1 MKTRRV
7 LLLLLALL
15 LILTLSACVQGLL
28 DRSPDERPSN
38 EEQRAEEPRKK
49 AALPASQ
56 LPPIDAK
63 RIIEERATEAL
74 KIIKERDF
82 AALAERVHPSG
93 VRFSP
98 YSYVDVSE
106 NGDLVFSPEQVRAFE
121 EDDTTYTWGHYD
133 GTGFPI
139 ELTPREYF
147 DEFVYTAD
155 FINAEN
161 VSYNET
167 LGVGNTLENQF
178 EVYPDAIIVEY
189 HFSGLDPQ
197 YGGMDWQSLRLAFEE
212 LEGDWYLVGVIHNQ
226 WTI

>member
-1 MKTRRV
+1 MNTKGF
-7 LLLLLALL
+7 LLLVLALF
-15 LILTLSACVQGLL
+15 LITALSACVPALL
-28 DRSPDERPSN
+28 DRAEDKELN
-38 EEQRAEEPRKK
+38 EEQRAEKPKK
-49 AALPASQ
+49 EVSVPASQ

-63 RIIEERATEAL
+63 RIIEERAMETL

-82 AALAERVHPSG
+82 AGLAERVHPSG

-106 NGDLVFSPEQVRAFE
+106 TGDLVFTPEQVAVFD
-121 EDDTTYTWGHYD
+121 EDNTKYTWGYYD
-133 GTGFPI
+133 GTGDPI

-147 DEFVYTAD
+147 DKFVYTAD

-178 EVYPDAIIVEY
+178 EVYPNAIIVEY
-189 HFSGLDPQ
+189 HFSGFDPQ
-197 YGGMDWQSLRLAFEE
+197 YGGLDWESLRLAFEE
-212 LEGDWYLVGVIHNQ
+212 LEGSWYLVGVIHNQ